1 MSRKD
6 PSSDVSADKARR
18 HAESAARKVSP
29 WIDGL
34 ARAGYVAKGV
44 VYAVIGILAIR
55 AATSTGGK
63 TTGTSGAFQSLGSN
77 PFGKVLLILLA
88 IGLLGYALWK
98 LVQGIMDPEDK
109 GNDFMGIIR
118 RAAYVGSALIYGG
131 LSLTAAQEVIGSEGK
146 QESKDNLTAQVLAYH
161 PPLGQILVA
170 LAGLVVVG
178 VGLYQLHAAIK
189 SKFMDDLK
197 LDEMSEVEE
206 RWTTSVGSIGTT
218 ARAVAIL
225 IAGGFVVLAAYQSDP
240 SETRGLGGA
249 LHTLS
254 QQPYGPYLLGVVAI
268 GLITYGLF
276 MFMIAR
282 YRRVEPH

>member
-146 QESKDNLTAQVLAYH
+146 KESKDNLTAQVLAYH

>member
-6 PSSDVSADKARR
+6 TSSDVSADKARR

-146 QESKDNLTAQVLAYH
+146 KESKDNLTAQVLAYH

-218 ARAVAIL
+218 ARAIAIL

>member
-1 MSRKD
+1 M
-6 PSSDVSADKARR
+6 SADKARR

-88 IGLLGYALWK
+88 VGLLGYALWK

-146 QESKDNLTAQVLAYH
+146 KESKDNLTAQVLAYH

-268 GLITYGLF
+268 GLIIYGLF
-276 MFMIAR
+276 MLMIAR

>member
-6 PSSDVSADKARR
+6 TSSDVSADKARR

-88 IGLLGYALWK
+88 VGLLGYALWK

-146 QESKDNLTAQVLAYH
+146 KESKDNLTAQVLAYH

-276 MFMIAR
+276 MLMIAR

>member
-1 MSRKD
+1 M
-6 PSSDVSADKARR
+6 
-18 HAESAARKVSP
+18 SP

-55 AATSTGGK
+55 EATNTGGK
-63 TTGTSGAFQSLGSN
+63 TSGTSGAFQSLGTN
-77 PFGKVLLILLA
+77 PFGIVLLILLA
-88 IGLLGYALWK
+88 AGLLGYALWK
-98 LVQGIMDPEDK
+98 LVQGVMDPEDK
-109 GNDFMGIIR
+109 GNDFMGIVR

-146 QESKDNLTAQVLAYH
+146 KDAKDDLTAQVLGYH

-170 LAGLVVVG
+170 LVGLVVIG

-189 SKFMDDLK
+189 AKFMDDLK
-197 LDEMSEVEE
+197 LDEMREVEE
-206 RWTTSVGSIGTT
+206 HWTRGFGSLGTT

-240 SETRGLGGA
+240 SEARGLGGA

-282 YRRVEPH
+282 YRRVDPH

>member
-146 QESKDNLTAQVLAYH
+146 KESKDNLTAQVLAYH

-218 ARAVAIL
+218 ARAIAIL